1 MKNLNV
7 DKKHKKKKIIISN
20 LYNKKKSNRNFFF
33 FFVFFWRF
41 ENSENFEMK
50 ISLKTNVVNILMFH
64 LKKKNFSHDKFSKV
78 YLKILWFMT
87 IPPFIF
93 WIKVRQNFR
102 QLKKCKKKH
111 FFRIPFSFDFLNKK
125 VFFTFFLLY
134 LKPKEHIIAPW
145 KFPNCC
151 YFLSMRNIFEISFF
165 FFQNRK
171 KSVFSNKLSHFKEI
185 T

>member
-1 MKNLNV
+1 MFFL
-7 DKKHKKKKIIISN
+7 KIW
-20 LYNKKKSNRNFFF
+20 K
-33 FFVFFWRF
+33 FWKF
-41 ENSENFEMK
+41 WDENFVENQCGQHF
-50 ISLKTNVVNILMFH
+50 NVSF
-64 LKKKNFSHDKFSKV
+64 KKKNFSHDKFSKV

-134 LKPKEHIIAPW
+134 LKPKEHIIPPW

-171 KSVFSNKLSHFKEI
+171 KKCFFK
-185 T
+185 